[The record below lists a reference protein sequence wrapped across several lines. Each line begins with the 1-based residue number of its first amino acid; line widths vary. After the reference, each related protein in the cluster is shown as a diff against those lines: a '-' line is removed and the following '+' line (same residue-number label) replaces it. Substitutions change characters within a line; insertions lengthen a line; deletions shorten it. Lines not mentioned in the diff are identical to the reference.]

1 MSTIEPKPLIAI
13 RRREELD
20 REALERV
27 LDAAR
32 RLSASSDLTEVLAV
46 ILDAM
51 RDTLDA
57 ERATVFE
64 YDPEHDELFSTVAH
78 GLAGPVGA
86 GQAAALAEPG
96 EVIRMPADAGL
107 AGQCARERRVL
118 NIPDA
123 YADDRFNP
131 DIDRRTGFRTR
142 SILAAPLLD
151 LDGELIGVAE
161 VLNRRGGPFDVRD
174 EQVSTS
180 LASLAAVAIKRARL
194 IEDRLVKEKLE
205 RDLELARLIQQGT
218 LPRRLPRLEGFD
230 VDAWSEPAEATGGD
244 AVDVV
249 PVGVEGTGALLL
261 LADATGH
268 GIGPALAATQ
278 VRAMLRMAA
287 RLFGGAADSLL
298 QITREING
306 QLVEDLPGGRFVTAW
321 LAVLDAPARTLTSF
335 SAGQGPIVHYRAGEG
350 TFDVLGSDTGPLG
363 ISADLEMENA
373 RSIRLEPGDIFAAIS
388 DGVFEADDPAG
399 RNFGCARVT
408 ETIAANCRR
417 SATEIS
423 AALREAVDRFT
434 HEHPACD
441 DRSAIVV
448 KCLGMP

>member
-1 MSTIEPKPLIAI
+1 MSIIEPKPQIAI

-20 REALERV
+20 RETLERV

-46 ILDAM
+46 ILDAL

-86 GQAAALAEPG
+86 GRVAALAEPG
-96 EVIRMPADAGL
+96 EGIRMPADAGL
-107 AGQCARERRVL
+107 AGQCAKERRVL

-123 YADDRFNP
+123 YADHRFNS

-142 SILAAPLLD
+142 SILAAPLID
-151 LDGELIGVAE
+151 LDGELIGVAQ
-161 VLNRRGGPFDVRD
+161 VLNRRDGAFGVRD

-180 LASLAAVAIKRARL
+180 LASLAAVAIKRGRL

-205 RDLELARLIQQGT
+205 RDLELARLIQQRT
-218 LPRRLPRLEGFD
+218 FPHRLPRLAGFD

-249 PVGVEGTGALLL
+249 PVGLPGTGALLL

-298 QITREING
+298 RITREINR

-321 LAVLDAPARTLTSF
+321 MAVLDAPARTLTSF
-335 SAGQGPIVHYRAGEG
+335 SAGQGPIVHYRAGQG
-350 TFDVLGSDTGPLG
+350 ACDVLGSDTGPLG

-388 DGVFEADDPAG
+388 DGVFEADDHAG
-399 RNFGCARVT
+399 RAFGCARAT
-408 ETIAANCRR
+408 ETIASNCQR

-434 HEHPACD
+434 HDQPARD
-441 DRSAIVV
+441 DRSAIIV
-448 KCLGMP
+448 KCVNMS

>member
-1 MSTIEPKPLIAI
+1 MSTIEPKPLIVI

-64 YDPEHDELFSTVAH
+64 YDPEHHELFSTVAH
-78 GLAGPVGA
+78 GLAGPIGA

-107 AGQCARERRVL
+107 AGQCAREGRVL

-131 DIDRRTGFRTR
+131 DIDRRTGFHTR

-194 IEDRLVKEKLE
+194 LEDRLVKEKLE

-218 LPRRLPRLEGFD
+218 FPRRLPRLAGFD

-287 RLFGGAADSLL
+287 RLLAAASSRRGWPCS
-298 QITREING
+298 TR
-306 QLVEDLPGGRFVTAW
+306 P
-321 LAVLDAPARTLTSF
+321 
-335 SAGQGPIVHYRAGEG
+335 RA
-350 TFDVLGSDTGPLG
+350 
-363 ISADLEMENA
+363 
-373 RSIRLEPGDIFAAIS
+373 
-388 DGVFEADDPAG
+388 
-399 RNFGCARVT
+399 
-408 ETIAANCRR
+408 
-417 SATEIS
+417 
-423 AALREAVDRFT
+423 
-434 HEHPACD
+434 H
-441 DRSAIVV
+441 
-448 KCLGMP
+448 